1 MRPVIKYISF
11 YDFADSG
18 IARNCSVAAANKMD
32 YIIESLV
39 RIGYDVEVVSA
50 SACIESGTFRWY
62 KSRVEERQPHV
73 KTRFFSSFR
82 CRSKILVLLRL
93 IWGVLQLLSY
103 LLFCVKKGES
113 IWVYHSLYYYN
124 VILLA
129 KKIKKFKLIL
139 EVEEIYQDVSPV
151 PRYMER
157 WECKMIDVA
166 DKFVFS
172 TDLLNDKVNRQK
184 KPHLVIYGTYRCVPV
199 MSERHGDN
207 KVHVVY
213 SGTLDP
219 NKGGAMAA
227 AGVAASLPSTYRVHI
242 LGFGNP
248 GEIQAIKELC
258 EEMSGKGGAVVSY
271 DGVLKGS
278 AYIDFLQTCQIGLS
292 TQNPDAAFNNTSFPS
307 KILSYMS
314 NGLQVVSADIEAV
327 RRAYGISGY
336 IYYYQKQEPS
346 DIANAILNV
355 DLDNPFDTRAVVQSL
370 DNRFV
375 EQLSLFLRD
384 RV

>member
-18 IARNCSVAAANKMD
+18 IARNYSVAAANKMD

-129 KKIKKFKLIL
+129 KNK
-139 EVEEIYQDVSPV
+139 EIQTDS
-151 PRYMER
+151 RSR
-157 WECKMIDVA
+157 RDLSRC
-166 DKFVFS
+166 FS
-172 TDLLNDKVNRQK
+172 CSSV
-184 KPHLVIYGTYRCVPV
+184 YGTLGMQDDRRC
-199 MSERHGDN
+199 G
-207 KVHVVY
+207 
-213 SGTLDP
+213 
-219 NKGGAMAA
+219 
-227 AGVAASLPSTYRVHI
+227 
-242 LGFGNP
+242 
-248 GEIQAIKELC
+248 
-258 EEMSGKGGAVVSY
+258 
-271 DGVLKGS
+271 
-278 AYIDFLQTCQIGLS
+278 
-292 TQNPDAAFNNTSFPS
+292 
-307 KILSYMS
+307 
-314 NGLQVVSADIEAV
+314 
-327 RRAYGISGY
+327 
-336 IYYYQKQEPS
+336 
-346 DIANAILNV
+346 
-355 DLDNPFDTRAVVQSL
+355 
-370 DNRFV
+370 
-375 EQLSLFLRD
+375 
-384 RV
+384 

>member
-18 IARNCSVAAANKMD
+18 IARNYSVAAANKMD

-184 KPHLVIYGTYRCVPV
+184 KPQLFMGLI
-199 MSERHGDN
+199 
-207 KVHVVY
+207 
-213 SGTLDP
+213 
-219 NKGGAMAA
+219 
-227 AGVAASLPSTYRVHI
+227 GVCL
-242 LGFGNP
+242 
-248 GEIQAIKELC
+248 
-258 EEMSGKGGAVVSY
+258 
-271 DGVLKGS
+271 
-278 AYIDFLQTCQIGLS
+278 
-292 TQNPDAAFNNTSFPS
+292 
-307 KILSYMS
+307 
-314 NGLQVVSADIEAV
+314 
-327 RRAYGISGY
+327 
-336 IYYYQKQEPS
+336 
-346 DIANAILNV
+346 
-355 DLDNPFDTRAVVQSL
+355 
-370 DNRFV
+370 
-375 EQLSLFLRD
+375 
-384 RV
+384 

>member
-1 MRPVIKYISF
+1 
-11 YDFADSG
+11 
-18 IARNCSVAAANKMD
+18 
-32 YIIESLV
+32 
-39 RIGYDVEVVSA
+39 
-50 SACIESGTFRWY
+50 
-62 KSRVEERQPHV
+62 
-73 KTRFFSSFR
+73 
-82 CRSKILVLLRL
+82 
-93 IWGVLQLLSY
+93 
-103 LLFCVKKGES
+103 
-113 IWVYHSLYYYN
+113 
-124 VILLA
+124 
-129 KKIKKFKLIL
+129 
-139 EVEEIYQDVSPV
+139 
-151 PRYMER
+151 
-157 WECKMIDVA
+157 
-166 DKFVFS
+166 
-172 TDLLNDKVNRQK
+172 
-184 KPHLVIYGTYRCVPV
+184 
-199 MSERHGDN
+199 
-207 KVHVVY
+207 
-213 SGTLDP
+213 
-219 NKGGAMAA
+219 MAA

-336 IYYYQKQEPS
+336 IYCYQKQEPS

>member
-18 IARNCSVAAANKMD
+18 IARNYSVAAANKMD

-248 GEIQAIKELC
+248 GEIQTIKELC

-314 NGLQVVSADIEAV
+314 NGLQVVSADIESV
-327 RRAYGISGY
+327 RRA
-336 IYYYQKQEPS
+336 
-346 DIANAILNV
+346 
-355 DLDNPFDTRAVVQSL
+355 
-370 DNRFV
+370 
-375 EQLSLFLRD
+375 
-384 RV
+384 

>member
-18 IARNCSVAAANKMD
+18 IARNYSVAAANKMD

-39 RIGYDVEVVSA
+39 RIGYDVEVVSV

-139 EVEEIYQDVSPV
+139 EVEEIYRDVSPV

-172 TDLLNDKVNRQK
+172 TDLLNDKVNGQK
-184 KPHLVIYGTYRCVPV
+184 KPHLVIYGTYRCEPV
-199 MSERHGDN
+199 MSERHKDN

-213 SGTLDP
+213 S
-219 NKGGAMAA
+219 
-227 AGVAASLPSTYRVHI
+227 
-242 LGFGNP
+242 
-248 GEIQAIKELC
+248 
-258 EEMSGKGGAVVSY
+258 
-271 DGVLKGS
+271 
-278 AYIDFLQTCQIGLS
+278 
-292 TQNPDAAFNNTSFPS
+292 
-307 KILSYMS
+307 
-314 NGLQVVSADIEAV
+314 
-327 RRAYGISGY
+327 
-336 IYYYQKQEPS
+336 
-346 DIANAILNV
+346 
-355 DLDNPFDTRAVVQSL
+355 
-370 DNRFV
+370 
-375 EQLSLFLRD
+375 LSLIHI
-384 RV
+384 

>member
-1 MRPVIKYISF
+1 MK
-11 YDFADSG
+11 
-18 IARNCSVAAANKMD
+18 
-32 YIIESLV
+32 
-39 RIGYDVEVVSA
+39 
-50 SACIESGTFRWY
+50 
-62 KSRVEERQPHV
+62 
-73 KTRFFSSFR
+73 R
-82 CRSKILVLLRL
+82 CR
-93 IWGVLQLLSY
+93 
-103 LLFCVKKGES
+103 
-113 IWVYHSLYYYN
+113 
-124 VILLA
+124 A
-129 KKIKKFKLIL
+129 K
-139 EVEEIYQDVSPV
+139 
-151 PRYMER
+151 
-157 WECKMIDVA
+157 
-166 DKFVFS
+166 
-172 TDLLNDKVNRQK
+172 
-184 KPHLVIYGTYRCVPV
+184 
-199 MSERHGDN
+199 
-207 KVHVVY
+207 
-213 SGTLDP
+213 
-219 NKGGAMAA
+219 
-227 AGVAASLPSTYRVHI
+227 
-242 LGFGNP
+242 
-248 GEIQAIKELC
+248 
-258 EEMSGKGGAVVSY
+258 AVVSY

>member
-1 MRPVIKYISF
+1 
-11 YDFADSG
+11 
-18 IARNCSVAAANKMD
+18 
-32 YIIESLV
+32 
-39 RIGYDVEVVSA
+39 
-50 SACIESGTFRWY
+50 
-62 KSRVEERQPHV
+62 
-73 KTRFFSSFR
+73 
-82 CRSKILVLLRL
+82 
-93 IWGVLQLLSY
+93 
-103 LLFCVKKGES
+103 
-113 IWVYHSLYYYN
+113 
-124 VILLA
+124 
-129 KKIKKFKLIL
+129 
-139 EVEEIYQDVSPV
+139 
-151 PRYMER
+151 
-157 WECKMIDVA
+157 MIDVA

-278 AYIDFLQTCQIGLS
+278 AYIDF
-292 TQNPDAAFNNTSFPS
+292 
-307 KILSYMS
+307 YRR
-314 NGLQVVSADIEAV
+314 V
-327 RRAYGISGY
+327 RLA
-336 IYYYQKQEPS
+336 
-346 DIANAILNV
+346 
-355 DLDNPFDTRAVVQSL
+355 
-370 DNRFV
+370 
-375 EQLSLFLRD
+375 
-384 RV
+384 

>member
-1 MRPVIKYISF
+1 MGIPFFVLLQC
-11 YDFADSG
+11 DFAG
-18 IARNCSVAAANKMD
+18 
-32 YIIESLV
+32 
-39 RIGYDVEVVSA
+39 
-50 SACIESGTFRWY
+50 
-62 KSRVEERQPHV
+62 
-73 KTRFFSSFR
+73 
-82 CRSKILVLLRL
+82 
-93 IWGVLQLLSY
+93 
-103 LLFCVKKGES
+103 
-113 IWVYHSLYYYN
+113 
-124 VILLA
+124 

-139 EVEEIYQDVSPV
+139 EVEEIYRDVSPV

-184 KPHLVIYGTYRCVPV
+184 KPHLVIYGTYRCEPV

-258 EEMSGKGGAVVSY
+258 EEMSGKCGAVVSY

-292 TQNPDAAFNNTSFPS
+292 TQNPNAAFNNTSFPS

-336 IYYYQKQEPS
+336 IYYYRKQNPG

>member
-18 IARNCSVAAANKMD
+18 IARNYSVAAANKMD

-39 RIGYDVEVVSA
+39 KIGYDVEVVSA

-82 CRSKILVLLRL
+82 CRSKILILLRL

-139 EVEEIYQDVSPV
+139 EVEEIYRDVSPV

-184 KPHLVIYGTYRCVPV
+184 KPHLVIYGTYRCEPV

-258 EEMSGKGGAVVSY
+258 EEMSGKCGAVVSY
-271 DGVLKGS
+271 DGVL
-278 AYIDFLQTCQIGLS
+278 
-292 TQNPDAAFNNTSFPS
+292 NPNAAVNNTSFPS

-336 IYYYQKQEPS
+336 IYYYRKQNPG